1 MPEMPVEEFD
11 HGGKTPDREQLL
23 ALPAMRRSVES
34 SPAVGAASM
43 VAAVSARSPDG
54 VAAQATIVRELGE
67 LIKAIDRRLPHIE
80 RAGEEEIEQ
89 TARKLRSDA
98 VARIAEIEREVGRT

>member
-1 MPEMPVEEFD
+1 
-11 HGGKTPDREQLL
+11 
-23 ALPAMRRSVES
+23 
-34 SPAVGAASM
+34 M
-43 VAAVSARSPDG
+43 VAAVSARSPVG

-80 RAGEEEIEQ
+80 RSGEAEIER

-98 VARIAEIEREVGRT
+98 LTRIAEIEREVGNS